1 MTVDTYSAPG
11 YVPVAPSYKITVTE
25 TTDGTVK
32 VNTTSATKG
41 QTVKITV
48 IPDKGYALE
57 NLTVLDK
64 NGKEIELTKVSDS
77 QYTFKMPA
85 SKVTVCATFM
95 EDNTMLNYFTDVFAS
110 DYYYDAVL
118 WAVEKGITNGTSA
131 TTFSPN
137 AVCTRAQVV
146 TFLWRAAG
154 ESAPKSSDM
163 PFTDVAEG
171 AYYYDAVLWA
181 VENGITNG
189 TSATTFSPD
198 ADCTRGQIV
207 TFLWRA
213 QGSVDASGYN
223 PFVDVAD
230 NAYYT
235 EAVLWAVKNGITN
248 GTGSNTF
255 SPDAD
260 CTRGQIVTFL
270 YRCLSE
276 Q

>member
-1 MTVDTYSAPG
+1 MGKSLYDFCIEQDEFELLVQWDKQKNGELTPRDV
-11 YVPVAPSYKITVTE
+11 
-25 TTDGTVK
+25 
-32 VNTTSATKG
+32 TKG
-41 QTVKITV
+41 AHKKIWW
-48 IPDKGYALE
+48 K
-57 NLTVLDK
+57 
-64 NGKEIELTKVSDS
+64 
-77 QYTFKMPA
+77 
-85 SKVTVCATFM
+85 CAFGHSWQAVVY
-95 EDNTMLNYFTDVFAS
+95 MLNYFTDVFAS